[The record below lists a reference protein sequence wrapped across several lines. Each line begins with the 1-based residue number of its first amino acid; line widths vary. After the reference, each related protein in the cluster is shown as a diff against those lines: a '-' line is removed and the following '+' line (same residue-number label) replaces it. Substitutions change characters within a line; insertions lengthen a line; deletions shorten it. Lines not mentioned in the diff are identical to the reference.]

1 VSNSTGLALVG
12 KAQLPHFIGGKR
24 RPAQWEQQMP
34 VDLSKA
40 RTRLLDLNAS
50 ALNGD
55 LDLTRDKTDL
65 TSDALRHDNPSYLIY
80 GSDHAITLPFSI
92 P

>member
-1 VSNSTGLALVG
+1 
-12 KAQLPHFIGGKR
+12 
-24 RPAQWEQQMP
+24 MP

-55 LDLTRDKTDL
+55 LDLTRDKPDL
-65 TSDALRHDNPSYLIY
+65 ASDVLGHDNPSHLIY
-80 GSDHAITLPFSI
+80 GSDHAIILPRSI